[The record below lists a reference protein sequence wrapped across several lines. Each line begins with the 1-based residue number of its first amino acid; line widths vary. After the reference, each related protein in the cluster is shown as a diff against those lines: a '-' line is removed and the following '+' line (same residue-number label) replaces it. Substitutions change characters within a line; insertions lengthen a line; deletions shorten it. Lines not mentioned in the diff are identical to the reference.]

1 VKCIVIRTLQTL
13 ARRWRPGLSSER
25 PTATE
30 LDSSRRSGV
39 LARSESATKAGPGD
53 RSSRADVIATPGPR
67 RKPVNAVDRRHPAGR
82 AGPMTSSKNVSCKG
96 FVRLTAAVRRA
107 DGRAMVRRRK
117 VMTTPPDPSTNA
129 GALMSTVP
137 TLLTTTPPRRTLPW
151 RRATD
156 PISALPVQA
165 DQQLDGTGLTRSAWW
180 RGATAYQHGGVRL
193 ATAVGVSVGLP
204 ARPPPP
210 SRRRPP
216 GGGRV
221 AAGVR
226 VEVFA
231 GWEFSHNRPGRP
243 RPARRYLPLPWSD
256 DVLPS
261 GWSGAGGD
269 RATS

>member
-1 VKCIVIRTLQTL
+1 
-13 ARRWRPGLSSER
+13 
-25 PTATE
+25 
-30 LDSSRRSGV
+30 
-39 LARSESATKAGPGD
+39 
-53 RSSRADVIATPGPR
+53 
-67 RKPVNAVDRRHPAGR
+67 
-82 AGPMTSSKNVSCKG
+82 MTSSQNVSCKG
-96 FVRLTAAVRRA
+96 LVRLTAAVRRA